1 MRILSFST
9 LYPSSVEPLLG
20 SFVRRRLLRIAERAD
35 LRVVAPFARLA
46 YGRSPLLRPRPE
58 SGFDGGLE
66 VVRPVWYYPPL
77 LGGLNPVLLALQSL
91 PAVRRLRREFPFDLI
106 DAHFGHPDGA
116 AAALLAAAFR
126 VPFTITLRGA
136 EADHAR
142 YAVRRRLMQWAFR
155 RAARVFAVSGS
166 LRQLALSLGADPARC
181 FTIPNGIDSTLFYPR
196 GREEAR
202 RELGIPMDAPVVF
215 SAGHLIE
222 LKGHHL
228 ILRAVHRLRG
238 QGSGVR
244 LYIAG
249 GAGHGASMEGE
260 LLRLRSELGIAEA
273 VTLLGATTPERMP
286 LWFSAADVYC
296 LFSRREG
303 WPNVVNEAL
312 ACGTPVVAA
321 DVGAVPEMLPSPDYG
336 TVVPAGDVAA
346 LTEALG
352 AALGRPWDRAA
363 IALWGQSRSWP
374 QVAREVVDH
383 FAAVI
388 GEAVTGEK
396 KQ

>member
-20 SFVRRRLLRIAERAD
+20 SFVRRRLLRVADLAE

-58 SGFDGGLE
+58 GGFDGGLE

-77 LGGLNPVLLALQSL
+77 VGGLNPVLLALQSL
-91 PAVRRLRREFPFDLI
+91 PAVARLRREFPFDLI

-116 AAALLAAAFR
+116 AAALLAARFG

-142 YAVRRRLMQWAFR
+142 NAVRRRLMRWALR
-155 RAARVFAVSGS
+155 RAGRVFAVSER

-181 FTIPNGIDSTLFYPR
+181 FTVPNGIDATLFYPR

-202 RELGIPMDAPVVF
+202 RELGIPPDVPVVF

-238 QGSGVR
+238 QGRDVR
-244 LYIAG
+244 FYIAG

-260 LLRLRSELGIAEA
+260 LRRLRGEFGMEDA
-273 VTLLGATTPERMP
+273 VTLLGATPPERMP

-321 DVGAVPEMLPSPDYG
+321 DVGAVPEMVPSPDYG
-336 TVVPAGDVAA
+336 AVVPAGDVTA
-346 LTEALG
+346 LTEALA
-352 AALGRPWDRAA
+352 AALDRSWDRAV
-363 IALWGQSRSWP
+363 IAAWGQSRSWP
-374 QVAREVVDH
+374 RVAREIMDH
-383 FAAVI
+383 FEAII
-388 GEAVTGEK
+388 GEK
-396 KQ
+396 RR